1 MPHDEESCPAE
12 SSFPPWPR
20 KVLSVRLHIT
30 LGLIV
35 FVGPFLACQARA
47 DGFVIDLEVKAA
59 KVRKTAHEEMANA
72 SRKPSA
78 RIALN
83 AKAGDSIMVHWKMSH
98 PGPNDTAKDVLVH
111 FFVVRETQA
120 GQQAVPKL
128 DKGVI
133 VESALT
139 MDFKP
144 RDKTEGDMVFAI
156 PKWGCYLIRLE
167 TVGAAHGI
175 DEHEQ
180 FAALD
185 LVVQ

>member
-1 MPHDEESCPAE
+1 
-12 SSFPPWPR
+12 
-20 KVLSVRLHIT
+20 VRHHTT

-35 FVGPFLACQARA
+35 FVGSLLACQARA

-72 SRKPSA
+72 AGKPSA
-78 RIALN
+78 RIILN
-83 AKAGDSIMVHWKMSH
+83 AKAGDSITVHWTMTH
-98 PGPNDTAKDVLVH
+98 AGPKDTAKDVLIH

-120 GQQAVPKL
+120 GQPAVPKL
-128 DKGVI
+128 DKEVV

-144 RDKTEGDMVFAI
+144 RDKTEGDLVFAI
-156 PKWGCYLIRLE
+156 PKRGCYLMRLE
-167 TVGAAHGI
+167 TIGAAHGI